1 MTLAVLFTQKSAKQR
16 GLSIHVDDNQL
27 RHLFCIP
34 TKKTITPNQTKA

>member
-27 RHLFCIP
+27 RHSASQL
-34 TKKTITPNQTKA
+34 KTITPNQTKA